1 MKESLTFMNALAQ
14 EHEKLMC
21 LSETGFEGIPDPSW
35 WTSTLLPAIQDF
47 PIAYVLTWRNAHDK
61 PGHFYAAWP
70 ESGDA
75 ADFKAFAESD
85 NILMLNE

>member
-1 MKESLTFMNALAQ
+1 
-14 EHEKLMC
+14 
-21 LSETGFEGIPDPSW
+21 
-35 WTSTLLPAIQDF
+35 LLPAIQDF